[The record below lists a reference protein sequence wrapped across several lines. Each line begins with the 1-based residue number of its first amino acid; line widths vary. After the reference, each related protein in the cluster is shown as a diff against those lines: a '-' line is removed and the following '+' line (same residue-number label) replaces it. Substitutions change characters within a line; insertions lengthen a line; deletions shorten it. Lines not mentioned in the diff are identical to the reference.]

1 MLDLENSYVYF
12 NCGEVNCWRGAIKST
27 LTNITDNKTYYL
39 TKECRAE
46 IIGQYP
52 FKHQSNSE
60 ICIIVKDKDCK
71 YAIRDNPI
79 FKNDDFDNHHYHMV
93 SLKESNDEV
102 ILTKTNYELL
112 DYENIL
118 EHLYNRTLEN
128 IYLNLD
134 YTFQNKK
141 YSIFSKVEYLNF
153 PGSMVDKK
161 TEKNRTLDTN
171 YLQPII
177 GYVPFENN
185 GKIHI
190 AYVARYIS
198 QNLQGNLEFRLRT
211 NTKSSNFYYGAYN
224 LKVKL
229 KFLLLDLLKIKIS
242 EFCQRISIK
251 ESEYSF
257 YIKR

>member
-1 MLDLENSYVYF
+1 MKMLDLENSYVYF

-102 ILTKTNYELL
+102 ILTKTNLIITKMRQDRL
-112 DYENIL
+112 ITRSS
-118 EHLYNRTLEN
+118 LYNHLLR
-128 IYLNLD
+128 I
-134 YTFQNKK
+134 
-141 YSIFSKVEYLNF
+141 
-153 PGSMVDKK
+153 
-161 TEKNRTLDTN
+161 
-171 YLQPII
+171 QP
-177 GYVPFENN
+177 
-185 GKIHI
+185 
-190 AYVARYIS
+190 S
-198 QNLQGNLEFRLRT
+198 
-211 NTKSSNFYYGAYN
+211 
-224 LKVKL
+224 LKMK
-229 KFLLLDLLKIKIS
+229 
-242 EFCQRISIK
+242 
-251 ESEYSF
+251 
-257 YIKR
+257 